1 MEKTF
6 KKRLIP
12 QYTPEE
18 TLPEETKMTHDS
30 PQPMLD
36 CFHKQQRPD
45 SKCADSTFKNYCI
58 ESPPN
63 MSFFDL
69 LHEKRINTLNLAVL
83 NYFVCCSKTFTRKM
97 CAKLL
102 SLYKAYKTLY
112 DSFICSVHVTCY
124 IIVWSLMFVK
134 SKLLRIL

>member
-1 MEKTF
+1 MEKTL
-6 KKRLIP
+6 KNGSSHNTLPRRLSRKRLK
-12 QYTPEE
+12 E
-18 TLPEETKMTHDS
+18 THDS

-63 MSFFDL
+63 MPFFDL

-112 DSFICSVHVTCY
+112 DSFIFVSVTCY